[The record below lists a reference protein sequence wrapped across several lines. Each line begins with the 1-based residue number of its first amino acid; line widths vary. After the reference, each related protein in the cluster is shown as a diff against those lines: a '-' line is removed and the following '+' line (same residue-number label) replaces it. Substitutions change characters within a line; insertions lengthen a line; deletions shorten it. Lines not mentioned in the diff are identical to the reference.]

1 MKRTERLASIVRA
14 KAPIANRIHLDLSL
28 QES

>member
-1 MKRTERLASIVRA
+1 LINSIVRA
-14 KAPIANRIHLDLSL
+14 EAPMTNRIHLDLSL